1 MFLRF
6 LTKVFWG
13 TRVAQSVEYTTPD
26 FSSGHDLMV
35 HEFKPRV
42 KLCADSA
49 ISIIVRAEEPVII
62 MNPKTF

>member
-1 MFLRF
+1 M
-6 LTKVFWG
+6 
-13 TRVAQSVEYTTPD
+13 AQSVEYTTPD
-26 FSSGHDLMV
+26 FGSGHDLMV